1 MTHCRFALAISLA
14 LLAASPSALAANGDH
29 SKVNPVT
36 DTIQNVID
44 VLKVKWNDLRGR
56 Y

>member
-1 MTHCRFALAISLA
+1 
-14 LLAASPSALAANGDH
+14 LLYIARKQGHDIAVIPITWQYGDH
-29 SKVNPVT
+29 SKVNPLT

-44 VLKVKWNDLRGR
+44 VLKVKWNDIRGR